1 MAKYFMEL
9 SLHDIEFA
17 SMDPSYLAAASL
29 CLSFKLLDGPKWNKN
44 MEHHTEY
51 KQANLTS
58 GMVKLAKLA
67 LKTREPDYK
76 YRAAYNK
83 HSSSKCMRISLAPEL
98 NGELIREMASTA
110 LNLSW

>member
-1 MAKYFMEL
+1 
-9 SLHDIEFA
+9 
-17 SMDPSYLAAASL
+17 
-29 CLSFKLLDGPKWNKN
+29 

-51 KQANLTS
+51 KQANLIS

-83 HSSSKCMRISLAPEL
+83 HASSKCMRISLSTEL
-98 NGELIREMASTA
+98 NGELIREIASNS
-110 LNLSW
+110 LNFS